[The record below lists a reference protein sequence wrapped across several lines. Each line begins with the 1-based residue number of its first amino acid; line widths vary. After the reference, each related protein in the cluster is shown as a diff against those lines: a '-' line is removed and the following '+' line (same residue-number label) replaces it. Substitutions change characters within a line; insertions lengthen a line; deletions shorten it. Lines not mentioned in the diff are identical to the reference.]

1 MKRSKSMIAGIACAL
16 GCMVCVGLYMGQ
28 VDAEAQAYRRE
39 AMERYGGEQTEV
51 CVASRDIA
59 AGETIGDSAV
69 ETRTWLAALLP
80 EGAVASPAE
89 VVGRQ
94 AGSSILEGEVVT
106 AKRLE
111 ASQAALQVPDGLV
124 AVSVPAREV
133 QAIGGAL
140 APGMRADVYA
150 IGATS
155 TSKLL
160 SEALIV
166 ATSASSA
173 ELSGPSAISWVTLA
187 VSPSAVEE
195 LIAAAEGMELYFV
208 LPNTAVDAEALA
220 EGAGAARGAGGAAG
234 EAPGAGSAG
243 SSGGDGAGSR
253 SARDEA
259 LEAALRPQG
268 KDGAAAGPASQ
279 EGAV

>member
-173 ELSGPSAISWVTLA
+173 ELSGSSAISWVTLA
-187 VSPSAVEE
+187 VSPSAVQE
-195 LIAAAEGMELYFV
+195 LVAAAQNLELYFV
-208 LPNTAVDAEALA
+208 LPT
-220 EGAGAARGAGGAAG
+220 
-234 EAPGAGSAG
+234 
-243 SSGGDGAGSR
+243 SGGESGR
-253 SARDEA
+253 TEA
-259 LEAALRPQG
+259 
-268 KDGAAAGPASQ
+268 
-279 EGAV
+279 

>member
-1 MKRSKSMIAGIACAL
+1 MKRSRSTIAGVACAV
-16 GCMVCVGLYMGQ
+16 GCMVCVGLYVGQ

-39 AMERYGGEQTEV
+39 AMERYGGEQIEV

-59 AGETIGDSAV
+59 AGETVSDGAV

-80 EGAVASPAE
+80 EGAVTSPAE
-89 VVGRQ
+89 AVGRPV
-94 AGSSILEGEVVT
+94 GSSILKGEVVT

-111 ASQAALQVPDGLV
+111 ATQAALQVPDGLV

-150 IGATS
+150 IGPSS
-155 TSKLL
+155 TTKLL
-160 SEALIV
+160 ADALIV

-173 ELSGPSAISWVTLA
+173 ELSGSSAISWVTLA

-195 LIAAAEGMELYFV
+195 VIAAAEGMELYFV
-208 LPNTAVDAEALA
+208 LPNTAMGAQSLGEEAA
-220 EGAGAARGAGGAAG
+220 QGATAS
-234 EAPGAGSAG
+234 EDGAGSA
-243 SSGGDGAGSR
+243 SASGQQDEGA
-253 SARDEA
+253 SALEDA
-259 LEAALRPQG
+259 VEAALRPG
-268 KDGAAAGPASQ
+268 GR
-279 EGAV
+279 

>member
-1 MKRSKSMIAGIACAL
+1 MKRSKSTIAGVACAL
-16 GCMVCVGLYMGQ
+16 ACMACVGLYMGQ

-39 AMERYGGEQTEV
+39 AMERYGGEQIEV
-51 CVASRDIA
+51 CVAARDIA
-59 AGETIGDSAV
+59 AGETIGEGAL

-80 EGAVASPAE
+80 EGAMASSAE

-94 AGSSILEGEVVT
+94 AGSSILKGEVVT

-111 ASQAALQVPDGLV
+111 ASQASLQVPDGLV

-173 ELSGPSAISWVTLA
+173 ELSGSSGLSWVTLA

-195 LIAAAEGMELYFV
+195 LIAAAEAMELYFV
-208 LPNTAVDAEALA
+208 LPNTAVAAPDL
-220 EGAGAARGAGGAAG
+220 AGAASEG
-234 EAPGAGSAG
+234 EAGSAG
-243 SSGGDGAGSR
+243 QGSSPGSQEGGGAGQA
-253 SARDEA
+253 ARDEA
-259 LEAALRPQG
+259 VEAALRP
-268 KDGAAAGPASQ
+268 GARAGAQAAEPQ
-279 EGAV
+279 D